1 MKLSNANEK
10 GLGKLALPKK
20 IIYPMMLVLLSSFA
34 LAQTTTTGL
43 MHQKMPGMQSAGFA
57 GLIYFIVGCFIFSVV
72 FWLTHNWLV
81 KNKK

>member
-20 IIYPMMLVLLSSFA
+20 IIYPMMLVLLSSFVW
-34 LAQTTTTGL
+34 AQTGL
-43 MHQKMPGMQSAGFA
+43 MHYQQKASAKGSGM
-57 GLIYFIVGCFIFSVV
+57 LTLLYFTLGCLIFSVV

-81 KNKK
+81 KKR